1 MAVSGYLDL
10 PILPCGRYVEELWER
25 LDRLPADR
33 HARRCPHCQAASGG
47 LHALREATRG
57 LARQR
62 IEPAPDL
69 TRRIMAAVRAEV
81 RRGRDLPLPTG
92 GGSATIGESAV
103 AAVLRFAADQTPGVR
118 ARGCR
123 IEAVPEQPGRI
134 RVRLG
139 LAVRYGLAVD
149 EAVAVTRPNLTAV
162 AEAFL
167 GLTIDRVDIVVEDV
181 LTESGD
187 GKPR

>member
-1 MAVSGYLDL
+1 MAVSGYLD
-10 PILPCGRYVEELWER
+10 PPTLPCGRYVEELWEL
-25 LDRLPADR
+25 LDRLAADR
-33 HARRCPHCQAASGG
+33 HVHRCPHCQAASGS
-47 LHALREATRG
+47 LYALREATRS

-62 IEPAPDL
+62 IEPGPDL

-81 RRGRDLPLPTG
+81 RRGRDLPLPTS
-92 GGSATIGESAV
+92 GGSATINEHAV

-123 IEAVPEQPGRI
+123 TEAVPEQPGHV

-149 EAVAVTRPNLTAV
+149 EAVAVTRRNLAAA

-181 LTESGD
+181 LPESGSGD
-187 GKPR
+187 PR